1 MPQSVIT
8 TAQPVAAPRPGR
20 PTARVGARRAFSI
33 LEVMSATAVMA
44 MGLAAA
50 IYGIQIGLRNLD
62 VARTSTAIGQV
73 MQSEAERI
81 RLLNWDALSALP
93 NNATTLSLA
102 DALNNR
108 ALKNGNIVVT
118 RTISNVSGYT
128 NMKEVRLV
136 ATWRSIDGL
145 QRTRII
151 QFRYTKGGVY
161 DYYST

>member
-1 MPQSVIT
+1 MPRPVIII
-8 TAQPVAAPRPGR
+8 AQPVAALRPGR
-20 PTARVGARRAFSI
+20 PAARSGARRAFSI

-93 NNATTLSLA
+93 NNATTLTLA

-108 ALKNGNIVVT
+108 ALKNGNVVVT
-118 RTISNVSGYT
+118 RTISNVSGYA

-136 ATWRSIDGL
+136 ATWRSIEGA